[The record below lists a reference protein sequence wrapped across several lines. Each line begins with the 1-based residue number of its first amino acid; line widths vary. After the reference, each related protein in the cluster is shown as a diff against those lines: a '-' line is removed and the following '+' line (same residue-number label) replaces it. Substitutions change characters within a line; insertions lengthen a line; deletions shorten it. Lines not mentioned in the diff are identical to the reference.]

1 MYYYYMRD
9 LNQSLTDART
19 LQRKSEYKRLF
30 NMDRMFN
37 GHFMFEVFCV
47 GAQDFSLSR
56 NSKMK

>member
-1 MYYYYMRD
+1 MRD